1 MKIKLELTVD
11 YDESVASYR
20 DLADLLSW
28 VVIDA
33 VDEGRLTGNTYATVN
48 DYSYTVR
55 EVKE

>member
-11 YDESVASYR
+11 YDAGVVSYATLASF
-20 DLADLLSW
+20 LSW

>member
-11 YDESVASYR
+11 YDECVESYATLAS
-20 DLADLLSW
+20 LLSW

-33 VDEGRLTGNTYATVN
+33 VEEGRLTGDTYATVN
-48 DYSYTVR
+48 DYSYTIR